1 REVQR
6 QRGFTPE
13 LCWARSEQA
22 CEEASA
28 VRESEEERREQDHD
42 EPLLAVRWKEREADD
57 QGRGSR
63 KRAALPGPCG
73 LVFGAKREAQEH
85 ARGKCAGDPG
95 EGRAAECAKNER
107 IDREGQHRAVHEG
120 CGRRSVRE
128 QPREDRERK
137 VRGPLGTER
146 PCDLIPG

>member
-1 REVQR
+1 PSAAVRGWTTVQHHAQWVLDRQVGEHGDDSNDQQIERGACDRSEPTGTDRARHATEHQVVREVQR

-63 KRAALPGPCG
+63 KRDALP
-73 LVFGAKREAQEH
+73 
-85 ARGKCAGDPG
+85 
-95 EGRAAECAKNER
+95 
-107 IDREGQHRAVHEG
+107 
-120 CGRRSVRE
+120 
-128 QPREDRERK
+128 
-137 VRGPLGTER
+137 
-146 PCDLIPG
+146 